1 MKIAVVAANGRVG
14 RAVVIEAYQR
24 KHIVTAFGR
33 GENKTITSRFFDKD
47 LFDLTKADLEGFD
60 AVVDAFGVWIP
71 SLFANY
77 ATSANHLC
85 KLLRKTDTRLM
96 VVGNAGILYTDE
108 THTEQLKDTFNFPQ
122 VFRGVASAAGEALD
136 VLRNYDDVKWTYLVP
151 ASNFQPDGLRTRKY
165 LFAGEELE
173 KNEYNQSIISYG
185 DYASALIDIVETDE
199 CIREVI
205 SVYRL

>member
-33 GENKTITSRFFDKD
+33 GENKTITSRFTDKD
-47 LFDLTKADLEGFD
+47 LFYITKEDLEGCD

-77 ATSANHLC
+77 AASANHLC
-85 KLLRKTDTRLM
+85 KLLRKTETQLV

-108 THTEQLKDTFNFPQ
+108 THTEQLMDTPQ
-122 VFRGVASAAGEALD
+122 YPSAFRAIASAAGEALD
-136 VLRNYDDVKWTYLVP
+136 ALRKHDDVLWTYLVP
-151 ASNFQPDGLRTRKY
+151 ANNFQPDGLRTRKY
-165 LFAGEELE
+165 LFAGEEWT
-173 KNEYNQSIISYG
+173 KNEFNQSVISYG
-185 DYASALIDIVETDE
+185 DYASALLDIIESGE
-199 CIREVI
+199 CIHEVV
-205 SVYRL
+205 SVYRA